1 MVEISRTIAQRHA
14 WYKGRYKKMESK
26 SLKRGNVMKWKKR
39 PSQNHSN
46 RTFIDSAIK
55 TNINLGE

>member
-26 SLKRGNVMKWKKR
+26 SQNIMEWKKF
-39 PSQNHSN
+39 PSQNHPN
-46 RTFIDSAIK
+46 RTFIDSAIM